1 MNSKGTPVASV
12 KWSVIRLM
20 LLLLLTTNHSPLT
33 TGLQGQVSTNK
44 VFVVGT
50 NNVLPPNEANFFQI
64 NSNLLNAAVAPSSGS
79 GGGITSGGTITN
91 VSIIAPTN
99 NSLCASNV
107 TSVGGQFAGNAAG
120 LTNIPA
126 AQLTGTLPMATLPAA
141 VVTNNDLSTLTF
153 GNGLILRNIGG
164 AAQAVYGD
172 ALGDDIAYFHANSG
186 SNASFD
192 TTGNL
197 ILRGGAFIGSNAW
210 LAATNGMNWGIVSN
224 GLSVLGGLI
233 LWGTNN
239 VTNNLPAASTTVLG
253 AVKVDGSSI
262 TINGSGVISA
272 SGGGGMSSNPP
283 AFFTNIAAPPMMG
296 AGGTNL
302 WFNAGAT
309 NYFEVNL
316 TNAASFLNGPTN
328 ALYDRELVTLEFIQ
342 DATGNRTILYNTG
355 QSSGNIVPTTSA
367 PGINLST
374 NAGYHDFVLLRYNLA
389 HQNWILMGNN
399 WGANP

>member
-1 MNSKGTPVASV
+1 MKPKSKLRIANFQLQIFNFS
-12 KWSVIRLM
+12 
-20 LLLLLTTNHSPLT
+20 LLLSLLAFSAS
-33 TGLQGQVSTNK
+33 GQSTNK
-44 VFVVGT
+44 TFMVGT
-50 NNVLPPNEANFFQI
+50 NNVLPPNETNFFQV

-79 GGGITSGGTITN
+79 GGGITSGGTMTN

-107 TSVGGQFAGNAAG
+107 TSVGGQFGGNAAG

-153 GNGLILRNIGG
+153 SNGLILRNTGG

-192 TTGNL
+192 TAGNL

-210 LAATNGMNWGIVSN
+210 LAGTNGMSWGIVSN

-233 LWGTNN
+233 LSGINN
-239 VTNNLPAASTTVLG
+239 VTNNLPAASTTILG
-253 AVKVDGSSI
+253 AVKVDGSTI
-262 TINGSGVISA
+262 TINGSGVISS
-272 SGGGGMSSNPP
+272 SGGSSSNPP
-283 AFFTNIAAPPMMG
+283 AFFTNIAAPAMMG

-302 WFNAGAT
+302 CFNAGAT
-309 NYFEVNL
+309 NYFQVNL
-316 TNAASFLNGPTN
+316 TNAVSFLNGPTN

-355 QSSGNIVPTTSA
+355 QSSGNIVPTTA
-367 PGINLST
+367 VPGINLST

-389 HQNWILMGNN
+389 HQNWILMGDN